1 MEDSSVKL
9 KTGVARFVR
18 NERSSAALLLP
29 IAVLALIL
37 GRGGSPSPFDSH
49 YQWLGMGF
57 TLREW
62 ISEGPFVIFFFVAGL
77 ELKSELSRSKASL
90 RHTIAVPMAAAAM
103 GMATPALLFLIVAQ
117 INHAN
122 PAAWGVPMATDLPIA
137 LAALTLFRYRGGGRI
152 RSVILTLAIAD
163 DVGSIIVIALRFN
176 HRLSAVN
183 LMVAIIFL
191 LLYAIAL
198 RKFSKILALVLGAA
212 CALVSWYFF
221 LHSGVHPTVLGAA
234 LGLATPYHVTK
245 KAIKFWEPIS
255 GFVVIPIFIFSA
267 LYLPTHWPKGGNAF
281 ALAFALVIA
290 RLIGKPVGIVLGAWG
305 AAKLLRVEL
314 GLSSVHLWF
323 IGLLG
328 TLGFSVSLLFTNL
341 SLTGIDQSTATT
353 AIILTLPIALAGLG
367 GFYFFTRAT
376 AA

>member
-1 MEDSSVKL
+1 MKL
-9 KTGVARFVR
+9 KTGVAQFVR

-29 IAVLALIL
+29 IAVLALIM
-37 GRGGSPSPFDSH
+37 GRGGSPSLFDSH
-49 YQWLGMGF
+49 YHWLGMEF

-62 ISEGPFVIFFFVAGL
+62 ISQGPFVIFFFVAGL

-90 RHTIAVPMAAAAM
+90 PRMIAVPVAGAAM
-103 GMATPALLFLIVAQ
+103 GMATPAVIFLILAR

-137 LAALTLFRYRGGGRI
+137 LAALTLFRYRGGSRI

-176 HRLSAVN
+176 HRLSVLN
-183 LMVAIIFL
+183 LVVAIIFL

-198 RKFSKILALVLGAA
+198 RKFLKIVALVIGAA
-212 CALVSWYFF
+212 CALLAWYFF
-221 LHSGVHPTVLGAA
+221 LHSGIHPTVLGAA
-234 LGLATPYHVTK
+234 LGLVTPSHVTK
-245 KAIKFWEPIS
+245 KAIRFWEPIS

-267 LYLPTHWPKGGNAF
+267 LYLPIHWPKGGTAF
-281 ALAFALVIA
+281 SLAFALVIA
-290 RLIGKPVGIVLGAWG
+290 RMIGKPVGIVLGAWG
-305 AAKLLRVEL
+305 AAKLLKVEL
-314 GLSSVHLWF
+314 GLPRVHLWF

-353 AIILTLPIALAGLG
+353 AIILTLPIALVGLG
-367 GFYFFTRAT
+367 SFYFLTRAT